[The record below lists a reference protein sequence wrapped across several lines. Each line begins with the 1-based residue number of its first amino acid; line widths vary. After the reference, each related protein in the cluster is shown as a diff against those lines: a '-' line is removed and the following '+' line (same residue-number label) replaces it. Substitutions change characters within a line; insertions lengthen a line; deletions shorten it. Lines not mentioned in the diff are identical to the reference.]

1 MSDARRR
8 RRGLTL
14 VALAVVCGGLAA
26 SEVGARTDAARRSV
40 GQPTPVVVA
49 ASDIEPDTKLGRRA
63 VGELLTVRQVP
74 AAFVGPDSFAAPDE
88 IAGATV
94 QAAIPA
100 GAAITTAHVVDRSR
114 GNRFSPIQPGQ
125 RTIEVPVAA
134 AGTLVDPVPGTR
146 VDVIVSS
153 EIGAGADGRSYVAL
167 ESVELLG
174 LAEGAAAP
182 ELDGRRSGSALATLL
197 VDSDQAVMLTAA
209 ANFAAEVRLVE
220 RPPGDERPVGPA
232 TVRGA
237 EL

>member
-26 SEVGARTDAARRSV
+26 SEVGARSDAARRSV
-40 GQPTPVVVA
+40 GEPTPVVIA
-49 ASDIEPDTKLGRRA
+49 ARDIDSGTKLGRRA
-63 VGELLTVRQVP
+63 AGELLTVHQVP

-94 QAAIPA
+94 QAPIPA
-100 GAAITTAHVVDRSR
+100 GAAVTTAHLADRGTGS
-114 GNRFSPIQPGQ
+114 RFSPTQPGQ
-125 RTIEVPVAA
+125 RTIEIPVAG
-134 AGTLVDPVPGTR
+134 AGTLADPVPGTR

-153 EIGAGADGRSYVAL
+153 EVGARADGRSYVAL

-174 LAEGAAAP
+174 LSEGSAAL
-182 ELDGRRSGSALATLL
+182 ELEGRRSEGALATLL
-197 VDSDQAVMLTAA
+197 VEADQAVLLTAA
-209 ANFAAEVRLVE
+209 ANFAGEVRLLE
-220 RPPGDERPVGPA
+220 RPPGDERSVGAA

-237 EL
+237 DL